1 MTRVCSDALPL
12 VADTSTRTGPGSDMR
27 PLYGTLAKKYRL
39 LIFSG
44 DSDGCVPFTGSAEW
58 TSGAS

>member
-1 MTRVCSDALPL
+1 MH
-12 VADTSTRTGPGSDMR
+12 